1 LKSALVIDSLPGER
15 RVALVEDDQLV
26 ELQVERAGARAIAGN
41 IYLGRVRNIL
51 PGMQA
56 AFVDLGLER
65 DAFLHVDDA
74 PGPARLRPEWE
85 GDPSEDSRPRVA
97 PPRIEERVREGEDL
111 LLQVLKD
118 PLGRKGARVTAH
130 LSIPGRLLVL
140 LPGVDHVGVSRRLPE
155 EERPLLREQLAELAR
170 RLAPPGGLILRT
182 AGAGA
187 ETPALEEEVR
197 ALVAA
202 WEATRARRAEARAP
216 ALLSEEAGVVER
228 ALREH
233 VRAGIEEIVVD
244 SDEILAE
251 VRDTLARLGNGTPA
265 PRVVRHEGSEP
276 LFDARRLTA
285 QIDRALKARV
295 WLPSGGHIA
304 IHPTEAL
311 VAIDVNTGKFV
322 GRGDL
327 EETLLRTNLEAVRE
341 IARQVRLRD
350 LGGLIVVDFI
360 DMQRS
365 ESRAE
370 VARELEERLGRD
382 RARLRMLPMSEFG
395 LVEITRQR
403 SRPSLDR
410 QLLRSC
416 PACDGAGRV
425 RSVLTLQH
433 EVVRQARRLGAASGQ
448 GTVVARLAPEAAE
461 GLRPRSGEIARAVG
475 IPPDRLRI
483 EIDPSLG
490 PDEVLVLEGLS
501 REA

>member
-1 LKSALVIDSLPGER
+1 MKSALVIDSLPGER
-15 RVALVEDDQLV
+15 RVALVEDDLLV
-26 ELQVERAGARAIAGN
+26 ELQVERSGSRPIAGN
-41 IYLGRVRNIL
+41 IYLARVRNVL

-74 PGPARLRPEWE
+74 PGPARLRPEWDE
-85 GDPSEDSRPRVA
+85 DPSEEIRPRVP

-155 EERPLLREQLAELAR
+155 EDRPSLRERLADLAR

-182 AGAGA
+182 AGADASA
-187 ETPALEEEVR
+187 EALAEEAR
-197 ALVAA
+197 ALAAA
-202 WEATRARRAEARAP
+202 WEAIRGRRAAARAP
-216 ALLSEEAGVVER
+216 ALRFEEAGVVER

-233 VRAGIEEIVVD
+233 VRQGIEEIAVD
-244 SDEILAE
+244 SDEVLSE
-251 VRDTLARLGNGTPA
+251 VRDALARLGDGAPA

-276 LFDARRLTA
+276 LFDARRLTT
-285 QIDRALKARV
+285 QIERALKARV

-311 VAIDVNTGKFV
+311 VAIDVNTGKYV

-341 IARQVRLRD
+341 VARQVRLRD

-360 DMQRS
+360 DMQRP
-365 ESRAE
+365 ESREA
-370 VARELEERLGRD
+370 VVRALEEGLGRD
-382 RARLRMLPMSEFG
+382 RARIRMLPMSEFG
-395 LVEITRQR
+395 LVEMTRQR

-410 QLLRSC
+410 QLLRAC

-425 RSVLTLQH
+425 RSLLTLQN
-433 EVVRQARRLGAASGQ
+433 EIIRQARRLRAPVR
-448 GTVVARLAPEAAE
+448 GTVVARLLPEAAE
-461 GLRPRSGEIARAVG
+461 GLRGRAAEIARAVG
-475 IPPDRLRI
+475 VPPERLRI
-483 EIDPSLG
+483 ETDPALG
-490 PDEVLVLEGLS
+490 PDDVIVVEN
-501 REA
+501 

>member
-1 LKSALVIDSLPGER
+1 VKSVLVIDSLPGER
-15 RVALVEDDQLV
+15 RVALVEDDQLA
-26 ELQVERAGARAIAGN
+26 ELQVERSGSRAIAGN
-41 IYLGRVRNIL
+41 IYLGRVRNVL
-51 PGMQA
+51 RGMQA

-74 PGPARLRPEWE
+74 PGPVRLRPEWD
-85 GDPSEDSRPRVA
+85 GDPPAGPRVP

-140 LPGVDHVGVSRRLPE
+140 LPGVDHAGVSRRLPE
-155 EERPLLREQLAELAR
+155 EERPALRERLAGLAA

-187 ETPALEEEVR
+187 APAALEDELR

-202 WEATRARRAEARAP
+202 WEAIRGRRAAARAP
-216 ALLSEEAGVVER
+216 ALLFEEAGVVER

-244 SDEILAE
+244 SEEVFAE
-251 VRDTLARLGNGTPA
+251 VRDALARLGDGLPA
-265 PRVVRHEGSEP
+265 PRLVRHEGTEP
-276 LFDARRLTA
+276 LFDARRLTT

-311 VAIDVNTGKFV
+311 VAIDVNTGKYV

-341 IARQVRLRD
+341 TARQMRLRD
-350 LGGLIVVDFI
+350 LGGLIVIDFI
-360 DMQRS
+360 DMQRP
-365 ESRAE
+365 ESREA
-370 VARELEERLGRD
+370 VLAALGEALRRD
-382 RARLRMLPMSEFG
+382 RARMRVLPMSEFG

-410 QLLRSC
+410 QLQRAC

-425 RSVLTLQH
+425 RSLLTLQH
-433 EVVRQARRLGAASGQ
+433 EVIRQARRLGAPPPR

-461 GLRPRSGEIARAVG
+461 ALRVRTTEIARALG
-475 IPPDRLRI
+475 GLPPERLRL
-483 EIDPSLG
+483 EADASLG
-490 PDEVLVLEGLS
+490 PDDVLVVEI
-501 REA
+501 